1 MGRVI
6 NPESAGKL
14 RNQHMRTVA
23 ELIRLLGQ
31 KPSIDADARD
41 MVAKIIFCLREIDSG
56 IEASAEA
63 WEKRDYY
70 MKAEELRQRWSWAG
84 RVADELQAVVFSE
97 QWDRLPQY
105 LVKIFPHVSDIR
117 ITKFMRK
124 EEDWRGE
131 HMRLMLE
138 KPPSA

>member
-70 MKAEELRQRWSWAG
+70 MKAEELR
-84 RVADELQAVVFSE
+84 
-97 QWDRLPQY
+97 
-105 LVKIFPHVSDIR
+105 
-117 ITKFMRK
+117 
-124 EEDWRGE
+124 
-131 HMRLMLE
+131 
-138 KPPSA
+138 